1 MQGNMKIV
9 SREFSLLSRRMKD
22 AVMEMKNVRSLAGA
36 SMLSALGVVIHAAT
50 TVIASLTQMISFAFL
65 TVGVSGLLYGP
76 VVTGCIGAITDILKY
91 LVKPNGGFFPGF
103 TLSEFILGF
112 LFGLFFYQRK
122 ITLARV
128 FAAKLTA
135 NIAHQF
141 IFDTIVAVRMYG
153 DAFIVLLSGR
163 IVKNLVML
171 PIETGLLY
179 FLIKKSTEI
188 VPKGQV

>member
-1 MQGNMKIV
+1 LQGNMKIL

-135 NIAHQF
+135 TLLINLF
-141 IFDTIVAVRMYG
+141 LTPLWLSMMYG

-179 FLIKKSTEI
+179 FLLKKVQEI